1 MIDAL
6 GFSFFQQALLAG
18 VFAAILCGVVGTLVV
33 VNRIVFLAGGIAHAA
48 YGGIG
53 LAVFL
58 GLPFAVGVSIV
69 TISAAFLMAVAS
81 LKWTHQADTIIGVL
95 WAVGMAMGIILL
107 DITPGYQ
114 ADLMSYLFGSI
125 LAVSTADIWRMTIGA
140 VLVLALLA
148 VFFRSFLAISYDPD
162 FAKLRGIPVKVLY
175 FLSVGMVALCVVLL
189 IRVVGLILV
198 IALFTIPPFIAEKYT
213 QTLAGMMALSVV
225 LSLVFTTLGLFL
237 AYFYDLTSGAAIV
250 LVAAGGFFIV
260 LFTKRASL
268 RA

>member
-1 MIDAL
+1 MIEAL

-18 VFAAILCGVVGTLVV
+18 FFAAILCGIVGTLVV

-53 LAVFL
+53 LSVFL
-58 GLPFAVGVSIV
+58 GLPFAVGVSFV
-69 TISAAFLMAVAS
+69 TISAAFLMALAA

-95 WAVGMAMGIILL
+95 WAVGMAVGIILL

-125 LAVSTADIWRMTIGA
+125 LAVSTADIWRMAIGA
-140 VLVLALLA
+140 ILVVIVLLI
-148 VFFRSFLAISYDPD
+148 FFRSFLAISYDKD
-162 FAKLRGIPVKVLY
+162 FAQLRGIPVKILY
-175 FLSVGMVALCVVLL
+175 FLLVGMVAVCVVLL

-213 QTLAGMMALSVV
+213 QTLAGMMILAVG
-225 LSLVFTTLGLFL
+225 LSLVFTTVGLFL

-250 LVAAGGFFIV
+250 MVAAVGFFIV
-260 LFTKRASL
+260 LFMKRTSL
-268 RA
+268 RT